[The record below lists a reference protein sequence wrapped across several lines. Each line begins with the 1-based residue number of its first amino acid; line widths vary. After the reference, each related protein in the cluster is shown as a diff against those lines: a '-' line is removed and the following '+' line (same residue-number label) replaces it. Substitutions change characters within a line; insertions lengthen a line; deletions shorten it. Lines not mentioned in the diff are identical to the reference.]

1 MNLTDILAEAQGGQ
15 AMANI
20 GRQFG
25 LSEQQSAEAVRHL
38 LPAFTAGLQRN
49 TATPLGMAELLAAL
63 SGGQHARYYDD
74 PAEMENSAT
83 RDAGNDIL
91 KHLFGN
97 KDVSRAV
104 TQQAAAQTGIGS
116 AILKAM
122 LPYIASMIM
131 GALFK
136 RGQNPIGDILG
147 EILGGGSARAGHE
160 AGRQGRESGGRG
172 ANDPFGELSDI
183 FKKQIETLPGDGPA
197 PSPQSESA
205 QADAP
210 APQTQSGTPQF
221 PGADADIFK
230 EIFETEGN
238 RSPFEDILKD
248 MLGGRR

>member
-1 MNLTDILAEAQGGQ
+1 MNLTDIIAEAQSGQ

-25 LSEQQSAEAVRHL
+25 LTEQQSADAVRHL
-38 LPAFTAGLQRN
+38 LPAFTAGLERN
-49 TATPLGMAELLAAL
+49 TATPMGMAELLQAL

-104 TQQAAAQTGIGS
+104 AQNAAAQTGIGS

-122 LPYIASMIM
+122 LPYIASIIM

-136 RGQNPIGDILG
+136 QGQNPIGDILG
-147 EILGGGSARAGHE
+147 EILGGGPAQ
-160 AGRQGRESGGRG
+160 AGRGPGGHGRTSAGSD
-172 ANDPFGELSDI
+172 ADDAFKELSDI
-183 FKKQIETLPGDGPA
+183 FKEQIGEPSSGSQPSSGVETA
-197 PSPQSESA
+197 PSPQR
-205 QADAP
+205 QAGN
-210 APQTQSGTPQF
+210 QQV
-221 PGADADIFK
+221 PGANADIFK
-230 EIFETEGN
+230 DIFKSEGD

-248 MLGGRR
+248 MLGGGRR

>member
-1 MNLTDILAEAQGGQ
+1 MNLSNIIAEAQGGQ

-25 LSEQQSAEAVRHL
+25 LTEEQSADAVRHL
-38 LPAFTAGLQRN
+38 LPAFTAGLERN
-49 TATPLGMAELLAAL
+49 TSTPMGMAELLQAL

-104 TQQAAAQTGIGS
+104 TQHASAQTGIGS
-116 AILKAM
+116 VILKAM
-122 LPYIASMIM
+122 LPYIASIIM

-136 RGQNPIGDILG
+136 QGQNPIGDILG
-147 EILGGGSARAGHE
+147 EILGGGPAQ
-160 AGRQGRESGGRG
+160 AGRGPSRQRRSSADSGTED
-172 ANDPFGELSDI
+172 AFKELSDI
-183 FKKQIETLPGDGPA
+183 FKDQIGEAPTGSQPSARAEPI
-197 PSPQSESA
+197 PSPQA
-205 QADAP
+205 
-210 APQTQSGTPQF
+210 QSGNQQV
-221 PGADADIFK
+221 PGANADIFK
-230 EIFETEGN
+230 DIFKSEGD

-248 MLGGRR
+248 MLGGGRR

>member
-1 MNLTDILAEAQGGQ
+1 MNLSDIIAEAQGGQ

-25 LSEQQSAEAVRHL
+25 LTEQQSAEAVRHL

-49 TATPLGMAELLAAL
+49 TASPMGMAELLAAL
-63 SGGQHARYYDD
+63 SGGSHARYFDD

-116 AILKAM
+116 TILKAM
-122 LPYIASMIM
+122 LPYIASIIM

-136 RGQNPIGDILG
+136 QGQSSIGDILG
-147 EILGGGSARAGHE
+147 EILGGGSARAGQG
-160 AGRQGRESGGRG
+160 AGHQGRESAGSG
-172 ANDPFGELSDI
+172 ANDAFKELSDI
-183 FKKQIETLPGDGPA
+183 FKDQLGA
-197 PSPQSESA
+197 PSEA
-205 QADAP
+205 GQAASP
-210 APQTQSGTPQF
+210 LQQSGNQQF
-221 PGADADIFK
+221 SGASADIFK
-230 EIFETEGN
+230 DIFKSEGD
-238 RSPFEDILKD
+238 RSPFEDILND